1 MNHPPVDRL
10 YDSSSYQSDLYAN
23 ALQWQIPNYF
33 IMKRAIVI
41 SVKLGVDVNEQTSSL
56 LPQYSIN
63 ARVIGEDLSDT
74 YPEQNIPNWFLP
86 LISNSIVSIPEIGE
100 QVLVIRETLRNDAKG
115 YWIGRVNDS
124 DRISLKLTNN
134 QLKSGNPLP
143 QQRYGMS
150 FDVGVVNKRSKQPN
164 SFAGRNV
171 FQLPGKLGDLIMQG
185 RSGSFIRH
193 SYNPQSGVSKKPAV
207 LEMGIL
213 ENKEYNQ
220 FPTASV
226 GVTKTKTIHLS
237 DTKASILG
245 PLFIKATPDSDYF
258 YEESFYGS
266 KLVRPNKNIIAN
278 LASEIYNISDAP
290 DSEKYAHRQVLG
302 EKLNNFLSEQDAII
316 SSLIVSV
323 TDIVDTIGILFTT
336 FVNHVHTIPEIN
348 IDIPDKEI
356 SFDDRIN
363 LGVKMEP
370 QDPLR
375 VFVASQDVDI
385 PGSGARTVTKT
396 IQTPAGPKT
405 YTEEI
410 SGTPGSTVTIPS
422 KFISVPQPDK
432 AINRG
437 YRTQKRTKII
447 EYEKISIGGA
457 ANPRNTTT
465 IETNMMTDR
474 VQNDLNDLKDNF
486 TTIHNSIINLSND
499 LNGILSKRNFIN

>member
-1 MNHPPVDRL
+1 M
-10 YDSSSYQSDLYAN
+10 
-23 ALQWQIPNYF
+23 
-33 IMKRAIVI
+33 
-41 SVKLGVDVNEQTSSL
+41 
-56 LPQYSIN
+56 
-63 ARVIGEDLSDT
+63 
-74 YPEQNIPNWFLP
+74 
-86 LISNSIVSIPEIGE
+86 
-100 QVLVIRETLRNDAKG
+100 
-115 YWIGRVNDS
+115 
-124 DRISLKLTNN
+124 
-134 QLKSGNPLP
+134 
-143 QQRYGMS
+143 
-150 FDVGVVNKRSKQPN
+150 
-164 SFAGRNV
+164 
-171 FQLPGKLGDLIMQG
+171 
-185 RSGSFIRH
+185 
-193 SYNPQSGVSKKPAV
+193 
-207 LEMGIL
+207 
-213 ENKEYNQ
+213 
-220 FPTASV
+220 
-226 GVTKTKTIHLS
+226 
-237 DTKASILG
+237 
-245 PLFIKATPDSDYF
+245 
-258 YEESFYGS
+258 
-266 KLVRPNKNIIAN
+266 
-278 LASEIYNISDAP
+278 
-290 DSEKYAHRQVLG
+290 
-302 EKLNNFLSEQDAII
+302 SEQDAII